1 MATPSPA
8 RCPWCGD
15 DPLYVRYHDEEWGVP
30 SRDDRY
36 LFEMLCLEGQQA
48 GLSWIT
54 VLRKREAY
62 RRAFHGF
69 DPRKVARMSD
79 ADIEA
84 LLADPGLIRHRGK
97 LTAIRDNAIATLA
110 LQREAGSLADW
121 LWAQADGAPVDNR
134 WHSYRDAPAATPLSD
149 RLAKE
154 LKKRGFRFVG
164 STTVYAFL
172 QACGFV
178 NDHEA
183 GCFRQGE
190 LKAATVGRAAQSPRR
205 LS

>member
-1 MATPSPA
+1 MATPSPV

-30 SRDDRY
+30 SRDDRH

-79 ADIEA
+79 ADIEV
-84 LLADPGLIRHRGK
+84 LLSDPGLIRHRGK

-121 LWAQADGAPVDNR
+121 LWGQAGGAPVENR
-134 WHSYRDAPAATPLSD
+134 WRSYRDAPAATPLSD

-172 QACGFV
+172 QACGVV

-183 GCFRQGE
+183 GCFRHAE
-190 LKAATVGRAAQSPRR
+190 LKAAADGGPGQSRRR

>member
-1 MATPSPA
+1 MADDSLS

-30 SRDDRY
+30 SRDDRH
-36 LFEMLCLEGQQA
+36 LFEMICLEGQQA

-62 RRAFHGF
+62 RRAFHDF
-69 DPRKVARMSD
+69 DPSRVAAMGD
-79 ADIEA
+79 AEIEA
-84 LLADPGLIRHRGK
+84 LLGDASLIRHRGK
-97 LTAIRDNAIATLA
+97 LTAIRDNARATLA
-110 LQREAGSLADW
+110 LQAEAGSLASW
-121 LWAQADGAPVDNR
+121 LWAFVEERPQQNGWA
-134 WHSYRDAPAATPLSD
+134 SYRDAPAATPLSD
-149 RLAKE
+149 RLSRE

-164 STTVYAFL
+164 STTIYAFL

-183 GCFRQGE
+183 GCFRQRE
-190 LKAATVGRAAQSPRR
+190 LKSAAVGNAPR
-205 LS
+205 